1 MRDGTR
7 KRILDDAEGYRRTA
21 VLMTSIDLGVFA
33 SIAEAPY
40 TEEALAKKIG
50 ASRRGIR
57 ILLDALV
64 GMKLLAKENDKY
76 RLTNSSKHTLVPDRP
91 SYMGDMIQLIA
102 HPMMWT
108 AMAGLKTSVLS
119 GEPVID
125 GSSYGGVFFEEL
137 ANLSDSISRPAARTL
152 YEIARSMGLKQG
164 AKVLDVACG
173 SGIYGL
179 TCIEH
184 DESSLLVCCD
194 NERVLE
200 IAKHYASEMRLI
212 DRTSFLPG
220 DAFDIDL
227 GDGYDLIVVSFFFH
241 HFDNKKCKTL
251 ARKLKRSL
259 RNGGFL
265 AIHDYIPD
273 DRRQKRQTPLLF
285 APVLLASTPTGE
297 LYSYAE
303 FKEMLQKSGFSKFTI
318 RHLQPPSESSVV
330 IAM

>member
-1 MRDGTR
+1 M
-7 KRILDDAEGYRRTA
+7 
-21 VLMTSIDLGVFA
+21 
-33 SIAEAPY
+33 
-40 TEEALAKKIG
+40 
-50 ASRRGIR
+50 
-57 ILLDALV
+57 LLVVRA
-64 GMKLLAKENDKY
+64 
-76 RLTNSSKHTLVPDRP
+76 
-91 SYMGDMIQLIA
+91 
-102 HPMMWT
+102 
-108 AMAGLKTSVLS
+108 
-119 GEPVID
+119 
-125 GSSYGGVFFEEL
+125 
-137 ANLSDSISRPAARTL
+137 
-152 YEIARSMGLKQG
+152 
-164 AKVLDVACG
+164 
-173 SGIYGL
+173 IYGL

-285 APVLLASTPTGE
+285 APVLLASTPTGAAV
-297 LYSYAE
+297 LV
-303 FKEMLQKSGFSKFTI
+303 
-318 RHLQPPSESSVV
+318 R
-330 IAM
+330 